1 MKFEFKTGPVDREV
15 QPSDRP
21 VVYTIQ
27 ELADALKTSRASI
40 TKLIHAGII
49 HGLKLGSMKV
59 PAKEVERFLSEYTG
73 KDVTDPENVVDI

>member
-40 TKLIHAGII
+40 TKLIHAGVL

-59 PAKEVERFLSEYTG
+59 PAKEVDRFLSEYTG
-73 KDVTDPENVVDI
+73 KDVTDPENIVDI